1 MIVVLRKSASREIA
15 DLPDEYYSKIKK
27 RILSLG
33 DDPYPHLSL
42 KMHLG
47 HYLEIEILDKKEKN
61 C

>member
-33 DDPYPHLSL
+33 DDPYPLPRNRDS
-42 KMHLG
+42 
-47 HYLEIEILDKKEKN
+47 
-61 C
+61 